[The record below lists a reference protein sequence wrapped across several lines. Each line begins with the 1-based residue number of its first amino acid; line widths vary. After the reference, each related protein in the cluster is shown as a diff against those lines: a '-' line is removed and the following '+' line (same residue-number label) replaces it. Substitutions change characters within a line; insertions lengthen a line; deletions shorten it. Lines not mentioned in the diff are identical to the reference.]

1 MGPGSG
7 SRLGTGRMGGAVKMN
22 DKTDPRREWENMDGP
37 AQLDAIIGSIYTAG
51 KTWRRNGW
59 AFAGLVQDRDDVET
73 IASEAWPLVLDLLG
87 KTESL
92 GVALYRA
99 VTTAAQRLHRQE
111 MAWRGRTMSAQM
123 EDDDGTVIDLWEAV
137 AMRSVSQATQAGP
150 EISAMVRRDLEALA
164 SDDSDRDI
172 IDLLG
177 AGYTV
182 RQIAEITGCSKS
194 SVQRR
199 IDKIRGRAG
208 DPAVWFAMLG

>member
-1 MGPGSG
+1 
-7 SRLGTGRMGGAVKMN
+7 MN
-22 DKTDPRREWENMDGP
+22 DKTDPRREWDSMDDV
-37 AQLDAIIGSIYTAG
+37 QKYDAIIGSIYTAR
-51 KTWRRNGW
+51 KTWNRNGW
-59 AFAGLVQDRDDVET
+59 GFAVMVQDRDSVET
-73 IASEAWPLVLDLLG
+73 IANEAWPIVLDLLG

-99 VTTAAQRLHRQE
+99 VTTAAQRLYRQE

-137 AMRSVSQATQAGP
+137 AVRSASQATQAGP
-150 EISAMVRRDLEALA
+150 EMSVIVRHDLEALA
-164 SDDSDRDI
+164 SDDGDRAI
-172 IDLLG
+172 MDLLG

-182 RQIAEITGCSKS
+182 RQIAEITGRSKS

-199 IDKIRGRAG
+199 IDKIRDRAD

>member
-1 MGPGSG
+1 
-7 SRLGTGRMGGAVKMN
+7 MN
-22 DKTDPRREWENMDGP
+22 DKTDPRREWENMDDV
-37 AQLDAIIGSIYTAG
+37 QQYDAIIGSIYTAG

-59 AFAGLVQDRDDVET
+59 AFAGLVQNRDNVET
-73 IASEAWPLVLDLLG
+73 IASESWPIVVDMLG
-87 KTESL
+87 RCDSL

-111 MAWRGRTMSAQM
+111 MAWRGRTMSARV
-123 EDDDGTVIDLWEAV
+123 EDDDGAVIDLWEAV
-137 AMRSVSQATQAGP
+137 AVRSASQATQAGP

-164 SDDSDRDI
+164 SDDGDRAI
-172 IDLLG
+172 MDLLG

-182 RQIAEITGCSKS
+182 RQIAEITGHSKS

-199 IDKIRGRAG
+199 IDKIRARAG

>member
-1 MGPGSG
+1 M
-7 SRLGTGRMGGAVKMN
+7 MN

-37 AQLDAIIGSIYTAG
+37 AQFDAIIGSIYTAG

-59 AFAGLVQDRDDVET
+59 GFAVMVQDRDSVET
-73 IASEAWPLVLDLLG
+73 IASEAWPLVIDLID

-99 VTTAAQRLHRQE
+99 VTTAAQRLYRQE

-137 AMRSVSQATQAGP
+137 AVRSASQATQAGP
-150 EISAMVRRDLEALA
+150 EMSAMIRHDLEALA
-164 SDDSDRDI
+164 TDDGDRAI
-172 IDLLG
+172 MDLLV

-182 RQIAEITGCSKS
+182 RQIARITGHSKS

-199 IDKIRGRAG
+199 IDKIRDRAG
-208 DPAVWFAMLG
+208 DPAAWFAMLG

>member
-1 MGPGSG
+1 
-7 SRLGTGRMGGAVKMN
+7 MN

-37 AQLDAIIGSIYTAG
+37 AQFDAIIGLIYTAG

-59 AFAGLVQDRDDVET
+59 AFAGLVQNRDNVET
-73 IASEAWPLVLDLLG
+73 IAGEAWPLVIDLID

-99 VTTAAQRLHRQE
+99 VTTAAQRLYRQE
-111 MAWRGRTMSAQM
+111 MAWRGRTISAQV
-123 EDDDGTVIDLWEAV
+123 EDDGGNVVDLWDAV
-137 AMRSVSQATQAGP
+137 TLRSLSQSVQAGP
-150 EISAMVRRDLEALA
+150 EISVIVRRDLEALA
-164 SDDSDRDI
+164 TDDGDRAI
-172 IDLLG
+172 MDLLG

-182 RQIAEITGCSKS
+182 RQIAGITGRSKS

-199 IDKIRGRAG
+199 IDKIRDRAG